1 MNFVNL
7 KAQRTSMDRFEKK
20 NYFLSLAL
28 QTSQTVLSATY
39 VLTCPHFSNFYI
51 FSKRFQRD
59 FHIVS
64 HALVFAETD
73 AGSAYSL
80 HIGRSFA
87 RQFAG

>member
-39 VLTCPHFSNFYI
+39 V
-51 FSKRFQRD
+51 
-59 FHIVS
+59 
-64 HALVFAETD
+64 
-73 AGSAYSL
+73 YSL
-80 HIGRSFA
+80 VPIF
-87 RQFAG
+87 QIFTYFQKDFKEIFT